1 VEAADRETST
11 KGADQETEKPKRFAS
26 HVVLKLHGRHRLK
39 VNMELSSRFNDVALQ
54 FSLKAFD

>member
-54 FSLKAFD
+54 IH